1 MLVSSEIAAVCEKIR
16 QGGVVAYPTEAVF
29 GLGCDPNNLSSVE
42 QLLQIKQRSSD
53 KGLILIASDFKQ
65 LRPFLSQDINPTI
78 EQMTAAPIT
87 WIFQANSSTSPL
99 LTGTHDTL
107 AVRVSQHPL
116 VKALCST
123 LNHPLTSTSANLS
136 GEPPCKNTSQ
146 IIEQF
151 MHHQPA
157 LSAVLDGPTGGQL
170 NPTEI
175 RDARS
180 GKILRHS

>member
-1 MLVSSEIAAVCEKIR
+1 MLVTSEIAAVCEKIR
-16 QGGVVAYPTEAVF
+16 SGGVIAYPTEAVF
-29 GLGCDPNNLSSVE
+29 GLGCDPNNLDSVNC
-42 QLLQIKQRSSD
+42 LLQIKQRSPD
-53 KGLILIASDFKQ
+53 KGLILIASDFGQ
-65 LRPFLSQDINPTI
+65 LQPFLAPDISPTT

-87 WIFQANSSTSPL
+87 WIFPAAKTTSSL
-99 LTGTHDTL
+99 LTGDHETL

-116 VKALCST
+116 VQALCST

-136 GEPPCKNTSQ
+136 GEKPCKNIDE
-146 IIEQF
+146 IIGQF

-157 LSAVLDGPTGGQL
+157 LSAALDGPTGGQL

>member
-1 MLVSSEIAAVCEKIR
+1 MLVSSEITAICETIK
-16 QGGVVAYPTEAVF
+16 QGGVIAYPTEAVF
-29 GLGCDPNNLSSVE
+29 GLGCDPRDLDSIDK
-42 QLLQIKQRSSD
+42 LLRIKQRSPD
-53 KGLILIASDFKQ
+53 KGLILIASDFTQ
-65 LRPFLSQDINPTI
+65 LRPFLAADIDPSD
-78 EQMTAAPIT
+78 EHMVAAAIT
-87 WIFQANSSTSPL
+87 WIFPAGRRTSSL

-107 AVRVSQHPL
+107 AVRVSKHPL
-116 VKALCST
+116 VQALCST
-123 LNHPLTSTSANLS
+123 LKHPLTSTSANLS
-136 GEPPCKNTSQ
+136 GEPPCRSTSEVM
-146 IIEQF
+146 EQF